1 MFFNPG
7 EEVTNEQ
14 YDRRKGAFRGLSV
27 TINSCGKHN
36 TRGTNR
42 RMGLRCPAIHLSRT
56 RCQRCHAASD
66 LTRAVKDCKY
76 FYTVVGDSVPDSI
89 ITNEE
94 FANLIDVIFRNLSA
108 QSRIGW

>member
-1 MFFNPG
+1 
-7 EEVTNEQ
+7 
-14 YDRRKGAFRGLSV
+14 
-27 TINSCGKHN
+27 
-36 TRGTNR
+36 
-42 RMGLRCPAIHLSRT
+42 
-56 RCQRCHAASD
+56 
-66 LTRAVKDCKY
+66 VKDCKY